1 LGPPRPLDLNM
12 IFGDLY
18 HFWLQAVELAVRAF
32 GQVVSGKQAGGGSDL
47 GGCRL
52 VIAGGYDSRLAENR
66 EYLLELKDLAAELG
80 LSEKVR
86 PRTGP
91 GLHPKKFRVG

>member
-1 LGPPRPLDLNM
+1 MRT
-12 IFGDLY
+12 IFG
-18 HFWLQAVELAVRAF
+18 LQAVELAVRAF
-32 GQVVSGKQAGGGSDL
+32 GQVVSGEQAGGGADL

-80 LSEKVR
+80 LTEKVR
-86 PRTGP
+86 PRAGP
-91 GLHPKKFRVG
+91 RPHPERPQAGTLSN